1 MSLIRKIGLSI
12 AGVFFIV
19 GVSLLAIY
27 VTSGSYVNEDGLLVE
42 EFWALALGSFTIL
55 AAIIVGMI
63 SGLPSLVRLVGGRK
77 P

>member
-1 MSLIRKIGLSI
+1 MSLIRKIGLST
-12 AGVFFIV
+12 AGLLFIV

-42 EFWALALGSFTIL
+42 DFWALALGSFTIL
-55 AAIIVGMI
+55 AAIIVGVI
-63 SGLPSLVRLVGGRK
+63 SCFPSLVRLVRGRK